1 MPNYKSLVKE
11 VIKKA
16 DVLLEVVDARF
27 PDETRN
33 SDIEREITRLNKPL
47 IIVINK
53 CDLVSKE
60 KLEKTKARF
69 SKIAPTIFISSKD
82 RSGTTMLRHQIL
94 ASARKN
100 SAGVPKRKDSN
111 KSYDKDTDKGTDT
124 ENFNKEDFN
133 KENFDKGSS
142 NEKNLDRKNSRKE
155 KSEILVGTL
164 GYPNV
169 GKSSVINGVTG
180 RHRASTSS
188 VSGHTKGV
196 QLVDAGSKIKFIDT
210 PGVFPFDEKDEYLQG
225 LLGVKDVTHLKDQVG
240 VALKILEKMLAEN
253 KAALESFYNIALEDE
268 TSYEA
273 LEKIGIQ
280 CNFLQKKGEVD
291 EGRTATRIIN
301 DWQNGLLLI

>member
-1 MPNYKSLVKE
+1 MQSYRSLVKE

-33 SDIEREITRLNKPL
+33 SDIEREIARLNKPL

-100 SAGVPKRKDSN
+100 SAGAPKRKDSD
-111 KSYDKDTDKGTDT
+111 KSSDKGTHIT
-124 ENFNKEDFN
+124 DFN
-133 KENFDKGSS
+133 EESLTGKKPDG
-142 NEKNLDRKNSRKE
+142 KNPKKD

-180 RHRASTSS
+180 RHRASTST

-196 QLVDAGSKIKFIDT
+196 QNVDAGSKIMFIDT
-210 PGVFPFDEKDEYLQG
+210 PGVIPFDEKDEYLQG
-225 LLGVKDVTHLKDQVG
+225 LLGVKDVTHLKDQIG
-240 VALKILEKMLAEN
+240 VALKILEKMLTEN
-253 KAALESFYNIALEDE
+253 KTALESFYNIALEDE

-301 DWQNGLLLI
+301 DWQNGQLLI